1 MPNAV
6 ANARGRTITRLN
18 LTYAPRRVRSSHA
31 PKNIVSDLRRSSRV
45 KGKLRPA
52 WPICPPV
59 ERPEEFHPTAQDT
72 RGVFDNRPHLG
83 AVHRQDVDAT
93 LPGAAAR
100 KIQQLTKFSDLGL
113 AEPILKALQGAGY
126 DTPTAIQAQAIPVVL
141 AGRDVLGIAQ
151 TGTGKTAAFALPIL
165 QRLAA
170 ARRPPQRKGCRVLVL
185 SPTREL
191 ATQIADS
198 FRDYGRHL
206 DVSVA
211 VVLGGVDHRSQTR
224 RMERGVD
231 VLVATPGRLIDH
243 LGEGN
248 IVLAG
253 TEVLVL
259 DEADQMLDLGFLPA
273 IRRIVSRLTS
283 KRQSLFFSATMPRE
297 IGRLADDLLRDPAR
311 ISVAPVATLV
321 DSVTQR
327 VIHVETGNKLSLLVQ
342 LLGDPEMSRALVF
355 TRTKR
360 RADRVARH
368 LEEASIGVAAI
379 HGSKSQSQR
388 ERALGAF
395 RASKVRVLVATDIA
409 ARGIDIDGVTHVV
422 NFELPHVPE
431 SYVHR
436 IGRTARAGASG
447 IAISLCDA
455 EERGQ
460 LRDIERLTR
469 QTIPAED
476 RRQPRGTGQAESGAG
491 RSSDT
496 ARPRNEAR
504 GNSAPGTQ
512 GKARRP
518 ASSRPHHSRPTAHT
532 ARHDNLQRR
541 SDRRAGPF

>member
-1 MPNAV
+1 
-6 ANARGRTITRLN
+6 
-18 LTYAPRRVRSSHA
+18 
-31 PKNIVSDLRRSSRV
+31 
-45 KGKLRPA
+45 
-52 WPICPPV
+52 
-59 ERPEEFHPTAQDT
+59 
-72 RGVFDNRPHLG
+72 
-83 AVHRQDVDAT
+83 
-93 LPGAAAR
+93 
-100 KIQQLTKFSDLGL
+100 
-113 AEPILKALQGAGY
+113 
-126 DTPTAIQAQAIPVVL
+126 
-141 AGRDVLGIAQ
+141 
-151 TGTGKTAAFALPIL
+151 
-165 QRLAA
+165 
-170 ARRPPQRKGCRVLVL
+170 
-185 SPTREL
+185 
-191 ATQIADS
+191 
-198 FRDYGRHL
+198 
-206 DVSVA
+206 
-211 VVLGGVDHRSQTR
+211 
-224 RMERGVD
+224 
-231 VLVATPGRLIDH
+231 
-243 LGEGN
+243 
-248 IVLAG
+248 
-253 TEVLVL
+253 
-259 DEADQMLDLGFLPA
+259 
-273 IRRIVSRLTS
+273 
-283 KRQSLFFSATMPRE
+283 
-297 IGRLADDLLRDPAR
+297 
-311 ISVAPVATLV
+311 
-321 DSVTQR
+321 
-327 VIHVETGNKLSLLVQ
+327 VQ